1 MDGKL
6 NPSYEES
13 CIMEI
18 KVGAS
23 WPNALQDPSESR
35 TFKPRSSGFTMV
47 IDKGLGPNTFA
58 DMLAVAAPYIDFIKF
73 GFGTSPLYPVPLLKE
88 KIRQAQ
94 QAGIAVFPGGTLLE
108 AAVRLN
114 VEKRFFESILDFG
127 FDGVEVS
134 DGTIEL
140 SRKKRDGLIREATQ
154 LGLRVFTEYGKK
166 ASGSRVVLDDL
177 RRTAETDL
185 QCGAE
190 MVTVE
195 ARESGLGV
203 GLFDESGGCREDEL
217 QVLINKLPFAKNL
230 MWEAP
235 LKNQQVDLLLILGA
249 DANLG
254 NIPPQ
259 EVISLETL
267 RRGLRSDTFALHRN
281 ISNYMI

>member
-1 MDGKL
+1 
-6 NPSYEES
+6 
-13 CIMEI
+13 MEI
-18 KVGAS
+18 RIGAS
-23 WPNALQDPSESR
+23 WPAALQDPSESR
-35 TFKPRSSGFTMV
+35 TFKPRSSGLTMV
-47 IDKGLGPNTFA
+47 IDKGLGPQAFA
-58 DMLAVAAPYIDFIKF
+58 DMLATSAPFIDFVKI
-73 GFGTSPLYPVPLLKE
+73 GFGTSPLYPIPLLQE
-88 KIRQAQ
+88 KINSARQAD
-94 QAGIAVFPGGTLLE
+94 IAVFPGGTLLE

-114 VEKRFFESILDFG
+114 VEGKFFETVLDLG

-140 SRKKRDGLIREATQ
+140 SRKKRDQLIREATQ

-166 ASGSRVVLDDL
+166 ATGSRVVLDDL

-190 MVTVE
+190 LVTVE

-217 QVLINKLPFAKNL
+217 RSLVNKLPFAKNL

-235 LKNQQVDLLLILGA
+235 RKNQQVDLLMILGS

-254 NIPPQ
+254 NIPPH
-259 EVISLETL
+259 EAIPLETL
-267 RRGLRSDTFALHRN
+267 RRGLRSDTFALHRS
-281 ISNYMI
+281 ISDYVI